1 MKNKIFTI
9 FKKEMKEVFRDKK
22 SLSMML
28 LIPLMIPLIVI
39 GLSALFNS
47 EINKNLEEYNKI
59 GFAYNLSNEEKAI
72 AKELKLDI
80 NTGSKKEIEKLYK
93 QEKIKAYITKDET
106 NYIINYDE
114 NNEESASTIILAEKY
129 LEQYKLYLQD
139 KYLKNNSLDSNS
151 VLNIIT
157 VKHNSISKKEDNF
170 YVNYITTY
178 AFLFVIMAITISAT
192 YPATD
197 ATAGEK
203 ERGTLE
209 TLLTFPIKNRD
220 IIVGKFLSVAT
231 SSIITGLLGFI
242 LSLFSLVYI
251 EGAFEIFEG
260 ISLMP
265 SLPTI
270 IVTILIIISF
280 SFLISGLCI
289 AVASLSK
296 SFKEAQSSLT
306 PITFLSVIPGMI
318 AFMVNIKTTSLIS
331 IIPFLNYI
339 QIFNDV
345 NSNHVNL
352 LHITLMF
359 ISTFIYIAI
368 VLSHIIKQYRNE
380 KVLFS

>member
-220 IIVGKFLSVAT
+220 IIVGKFLSVST

>member
-1 MKNKIFTI
+1 
-9 FKKEMKEVFRDKK
+9 
-22 SLSMML
+22 
-28 LIPLMIPLIVI
+28 
-39 GLSALFNS
+39 
-47 EINKNLEEYNKI
+47 
-59 GFAYNLSNEEKAI
+59 
-72 AKELKLDI
+72 
-80 NTGSKKEIEKLYK
+80 
-93 QEKIKAYITKDET
+93 
-106 NYIINYDE
+106 
-114 NNEESASTIILAEKY
+114 
-129 LEQYKLYLQD
+129 
-139 KYLKNNSLDSNS
+139 
-151 VLNIIT
+151 
-157 VKHNSISKKEDNF
+157 
-170 YVNYITTY
+170 
-178 AFLFVIMAITISAT
+178 
-192 YPATD
+192 
-197 ATAGEK
+197 
-203 ERGTLE
+203 
-209 TLLTFPIKNRD
+209 LLTFPIKNRD
-220 IIVGKFLSVAT
+220 IIVGKFLSVST

>member
-170 YVNYITTY
+170 YVNYI
-178 AFLFVIMAITISAT
+178 I
-192 YPATD
+192 
-197 ATAGEK
+197 
-203 ERGTLE
+203 R
-209 TLLTFPIKNRD
+209 N
-220 IIVGKFLSVAT
+220 LS
-231 SSIITGLLGFI
+231 
-242 LSLFSLVYI
+242 
-251 EGAFEIFEG
+251 
-260 ISLMP
+260 
-265 SLPTI
+265 
-270 IVTILIIISF
+270 
-280 SFLISGLCI
+280 
-289 AVASLSK
+289 
-296 SFKEAQSSLT
+296 
-306 PITFLSVIPGMI
+306 
-318 AFMVNIKTTSLIS
+318 
-331 IIPFLNYI
+331 
-339 QIFNDV
+339 
-345 NSNHVNL
+345 
-352 LHITLMF
+352 
-359 ISTFIYIAI
+359 
-368 VLSHIIKQYRNE
+368 RN
-380 KVLFS
+380 